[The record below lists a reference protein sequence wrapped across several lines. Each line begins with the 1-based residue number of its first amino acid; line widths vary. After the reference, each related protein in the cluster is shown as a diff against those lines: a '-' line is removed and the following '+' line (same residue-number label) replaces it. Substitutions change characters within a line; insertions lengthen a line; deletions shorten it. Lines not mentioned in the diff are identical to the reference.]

1 MRAFKKPFF
10 VRFDNMRVCMRVC
23 GGERTVSGSQYF
35 PTTWVLGTELRLG
48 CSHLHLLD
56 HLVEP
61 PVNFIKVA

>member
-1 MRAFKKPFF
+1 
-10 VRFDNMRVCMRVC
+10 MRVCVRACVYVEVK
-23 GGERTVSGSQYF
+23 GQLAAVS
-35 PTTWVLGTELRLG
+35 TMWVLGTELRLG